1 MIGKTRQGPAQKRS
15 AIERP
20 APERPAREL
29 TADIEE
35 VFDPEVG
42 QARGML
48 RRALP
53 GGKMRHSRRRPS
65 SDLTPWIAHYWLIH
79 WDLRGCD
86 PHVAESVPH
95 PNIHLV
101 FENGGSVV
109 CGVQT
114 HKFSRLLKGESR
126 VFGIKFRPGGFRP
139 FYRAP
144 VSGLADRI
152 IPAHRVFGKDL
163 KPLDDILLSS
173 CKESEKVEAAN
184 AFFQARKPQTDPAIV
199 LASQLVDRI
208 LQNPEI
214 KTVDDLV
221 RVAGMGKRSLQRL
234 FSEYVGVSPKW
245 VIRRYRLHELIEKFN
260 AGGEPDWPQ
269 LALELGYFDQAHL
282 INDFKSIVGHSP
294 TEYQKL
300 LGRNS

>member
-53 GGKMRHSRRRPS
+53 GGRMRHSRRRPS

-95 PNIHLV
+95 PNIHLI

-114 HKFSRLLKGESR
+114 HKFSHLLKGESR

-144 VSGLADRI
+144 VSDLADRI

-163 KPLDDILLSS
+163 KALDHSLRSS
-173 CKESEKVEAAN
+173 GKERGTVEGAN
-184 AFFQARKPQTDPAIV
+184 AFFQARQPQTDPAIV

-208 LQNPEI
+208 LQTPKI
-214 KTVDDLV
+214 KKVDDLV
-221 RVAGMGKRSLQRL
+221 LSAGMCKRSLQRL

-245 VIRRYRLHELIEKFN
+245 VIRRYRLHDLIEKFN

-300 LGRNS
+300 LERNS